1 MKKNTIHTH
10 EEGQSLIEFSMSLV
24 FLLILLAGVADFG
37 RAFLSYIIVRDA
49 AQEGAVYGAIAEKT
63 DLNVFK
69 EKVKDRVK
77 TSFINPSDPNKAPL
91 NVDEVQVQ
99 TSIIG
104 SPCAGAGNSVRVTVN
119 YVVDISTPFLGT
131 FLGTQEIPMRTS
143 IEDTILSPL
152 CP

>member
-1 MKKNTIHTH
+1 MNKKTIQTF

-63 DLNVFK
+63 DLTVFK

-77 TSFINPSDPNKAPL
+77 TSFINPSDPNKAPID
-91 NVDEVQVQ
+91 VDEVQVN
-99 TSIIG
+99 TAIIG
-104 SPCAGAGNSVRVTVN
+104 SPCAGVGNSVRVTVD
-119 YVVDISTPFLGT
+119 YSVDISTPFLGSI
-131 FLGTQEIPMRTS
+131 LGTQEIPMSTS

>member
-1 MKKNTIHTH
+1 MNKKTIHTH

-63 DLNVFK
+63 DLTIFK

-77 TSFINPSDPNKAPL
+77 TSFVNPSDPNKAPL
-91 NVDEVQVQ
+91 DVDEVQVH

-104 SPCAGAGNSVRVTVN
+104 SPCAGVGNSVRVTVD
-119 YVVDISTPFLGT
+119 YSLDISTPFLGT
-131 FLGTQEIPMRTS
+131 ILGTQEIPMSTS